1 MAVPTVLTVKAA
13 TVPQIT
19 PIRTPRVPSPVHLST
34 PKPMNS
40 VTTINATMDNITVAA
55 ILDSIIHPVFCEA
68 SVMRQTLSDAERLSA

>member
-19 PIRTPRVPSPVHLST
+19 PIRTPRVLSPVHHST

-40 VTTINATMDNITVAA
+40 VTTINTTMDNITVAA
-55 ILDSIIHPVFCEA
+55 ILESILHPIFCVA
-68 SVMRQTLSDAERLSA
+68 SVMSPTLFAEGRLLG